1 VPTGASINPSTG
13 VFTWTPTE
21 VQGPGTYTFDVCVSD
36 GALSDCETIIVTV
49 NEVNVA
55 PVLGAIGDQ
64 TTDELV
70 ALTFTATAA
79 DADIPAN
86 ILTFSLQDGTAGHVP
101 TGASIN
107 PSTGVFTWTPTEAQ
121 GPGGNTFDVCVSDGI
136 AIVCETI
143 TVAVYEVN
151 LAPVLEP
158 IGDQEIDELETL
170 TFTAT
175 ATDSDIP
182 VQTLIFSLE
191 DGTAGEVP
199 TGASIDPDFGVFT
212 WTPTEEQGPGEYTFD
227 VCVSD
232 GIAIVCETITV
243 TVIEINTPP
252 VARHMTVTTAEDTPL
267 DILLD
272 VYDADG
278 NELTVIIVTG
288 PTHGSLDIDG
298 LTVTYTP
305 ELNFNGPDSF
315 TYKVNDGLVDSNTAT
330 VSITVTPVND
340 PPVAYGANVETTENV
355 PVDFELLASDPD
367 GDVGTYIIVME
378 PAHGT
383 LECEGMYCTYTPDAH
398 WYGTDSLVFKVND
411 GQADSNEATVLLI
424 VHPLPRIYFPLIF
437 KS

>member
-1 VPTGASINPSTG
+1 
-13 VFTWTPTE
+13 
-21 VQGPGTYTFDVCVSD
+21 
-36 GALSDCETIIVTV
+36 
-49 NEVNVA
+49 
-55 PVLGAIGDQ
+55 
-64 TTDELV
+64 
-70 ALTFTATAA
+70 
-79 DADIPAN
+79 
-86 ILTFSLQDGTAGHVP
+86 
-101 TGASIN
+101 
-107 PSTGVFTWTPTEAQ
+107 
-121 GPGGNTFDVCVSDGI
+121 
-136 AIVCETI
+136 
-143 TVAVYEVN
+143 
-151 LAPVLEP
+151 
-158 IGDQEIDELETL
+158 
-170 TFTAT
+170 
-175 ATDSDIP
+175 
-182 VQTLIFSLE
+182 
-191 DGTAGEVP
+191 
-199 TGASIDPDFGVFT
+199 
-212 WTPTEEQGPGEYTFD
+212 
-227 VCVSD
+227 
-232 GIAIVCETITV
+232 
-243 TVIEINTPP
+243 
-252 VARHMTVTTAEDTPL
+252 M

-340 PPVAYGANVETTENV
+340 PPIAYGANVETTENV